1 MNNLNTFLKNTGIKL
16 SPKELEDFSQDLP
29 VDVDG
34 KVDLENVTLKMKD
47 FTGEK
52 IDASDLQNILGD
64 MRIEVNDKECLKLQK
79 LLPVDDNKK
88 VFQNRLLSA
97 LKSFKGGKINVNNLN
112 TLLGNMGIKL
122 KNKEFK
128 SVVQNQPMDAVGNV
142 SLKKVVSDVTA
153 VTDYGNVY
161 KNRLLDDVKSFKG
174 GKVDVSN
181 LEDALENMKI
191 KFPDKKLKDLSQ
203 NLPTDASGM
212 VDLHKLLKER
222 NLKKKERKKF
232 TGGKVEAKDIHK
244 ALGNM
249 GIELTDR
256 ELWRLLKM
264 LPMTTDGMVKKNTL
278 LDYIKAFPGGKCR
291 TSKIASWK
299 TWVMSWRVRKLRT
312 CRTNCRL
319 MII

>member
-128 SVVQNQPMDAVGNV
+128 SVVQNQPMD
-142 SLKKVVSDVTA
+142 
-153 VTDYGNVY
+153 
-161 KNRLLDDVKSFKG
+161 G

-319 MII
+319 MVKRLN

>member
-1 MNNLNTFLKNTGIKL
+1 
-16 SPKELEDFSQDLP
+16 
-29 VDVDG
+29 
-34 KVDLENVTLKMKD
+34 
-47 FTGEK
+47 
-52 IDASDLQNILGD
+52 
-64 MRIEVNDKECLKLQK
+64 MRVEVNDKECLKLQK

-97 LKSFKGGKINVNNLN
+97 LKSFK
-112 TLLGNMGIKL
+112 
-122 KNKEFK
+122 
-128 SVVQNQPMDAVGNV
+128 AVGNV

-174 GKVDVSN
+174 RKVDVSN

-203 NLPTDASGM
+203 NLPTDA
-212 VDLHKLLKER
+212 
-222 NLKKKERKKF
+222 
-232 TGGKVEAKDIHK
+232 
-244 ALGNM
+244 
-249 GIELTDR
+249 
-256 ELWRLLKM
+256 
-264 LPMTTDGMVKKNTL
+264 DGMVKKNTL

-319 MII
+319 MLMERYITVDCYMA

>member
-1 MNNLNTFLKNTGIKL
+1 
-16 SPKELEDFSQDLP
+16 
-29 VDVDG
+29 
-34 KVDLENVTLKMKD
+34 
-47 FTGEK
+47 
-52 IDASDLQNILGD
+52 
-64 MRIEVNDKECLKLQK
+64 MRVEVNDKECLKLQK

-97 LKSFKGGKINVNNLN
+97 LKSFKGGKIDVNNLN

-174 GKVDVSN
+174 RKVDVSN

-203 NLPTDASGM
+203 NLPTDA
-212 VDLHKLLKER
+212 
-222 NLKKKERKKF
+222 
-232 TGGKVEAKDIHK
+232 
-244 ALGNM
+244 
-249 GIELTDR
+249 
-256 ELWRLLKM
+256 
-264 LPMTTDGMVKKNTL
+264 DGMVKKNTL

-319 MII
+319 MVKRLN

>member
-1 MNNLNTFLKNTGIKL
+1 
-16 SPKELEDFSQDLP
+16 
-29 VDVDG
+29 
-34 KVDLENVTLKMKD
+34 
-47 FTGEK
+47 
-52 IDASDLQNILGD
+52 
-64 MRIEVNDKECLKLQK
+64 MRVEVNDKECLKLQK

-97 LKSFKGGKINVNNLN
+97 LKSFKGGKIDVNNLN

-128 SVVQNQPMDAVGNV
+128 SVVQNQPMD
-142 SLKKVVSDVTA
+142 
-153 VTDYGNVY
+153 DYGNVY

-174 GKVDVSN
+174 RKVDVSN

-203 NLPTDASGM
+203 NLPTDA
-212 VDLHKLLKER
+212 
-222 NLKKKERKKF
+222 
-232 TGGKVEAKDIHK
+232 
-244 ALGNM
+244 
-249 GIELTDR
+249 
-256 ELWRLLKM
+256 
-264 LPMTTDGMVKKNTL
+264 DGMVKKNTL

-319 MII
+319 MLMERYITVDCYMA